1 MNIMITGGAGYIG
14 NELVYRLSAEPG
26 VTEILVYDNLCKGN
40 YNLFTGLRK
49 VPGNNVRF
57 IQADILDTR
66 SLKREMQGM
75 DVVIHL
81 AAKVET
87 PYADQNP
94 HDFEQTNH
102 WGTAEVVYAA
112 EEADVKRLVYLSS
125 QSVYGQG
132 EISTTDHPREPASY
146 YAISKMRGED
156 HVLRLMEKIPVQLV
170 RCANVYGYSKNLRVE
185 TPVNQMIFDAHFTNR
200 VAIHGDPD
208 HTLTHIS
215 LYRLVEVLTRLVKR
229 EMASDIYNLS
239 HRKMSSIDYVD
250 SLKELYPDLETI
262 FVDQHIP
269 LHNLTIDCDERLAG
283 MMPGDTTMAE
293 DLVKFRELFT
303 F

>member
-1 MNIMITGGAGYIG
+1 MKIMVTGGAGYIG
-14 NELVYRLSAEPG
+14 NELVYRLSAEPSIKD
-26 VTEILVYDNLCKGN
+26 ILVFDNLCKGN

-57 IQADILDTR
+57 IQADILDSR
-66 SLKREMQGM
+66 SLRKHMEGM

-87 PYADQNP
+87 PFADQNA
-94 HDFEQTNH
+94 HDFEQANH
-102 WGTAEVVYAA
+102 WGTAEVVYTA
-112 EEADVKRLVYLSS
+112 EEIGVKRLMYLSS

-132 EISTTDHPREPASY
+132 EVTSTDHPRVPSSY
-146 YAISKMRGED
+146 YSISKMRGED
-156 HVLRLMEKIPVQLV
+156 HVMRLMEKIPVQLI

-200 VAIHGDPD
+200 ISIHGSPE
-208 HTLTHIS
+208 HSQTHIS
-215 LYRLVEVLTRLVKR
+215 VYRLVEVMARMVKR
-229 EMASDIYNLS
+229 ELDSDVYNLS
-239 HRKMSSIDYVD
+239 HRKMSSLDMVHA
-250 SLKELYPDLETI
+250 LTELYPELETI

-269 LHNLTIDCDERLAG
+269 LHDLSMECDERLVG
-283 MMPGDTTMAE
+283 MLPGDTTMVE
-293 DLVKFRELFT
+293 DMVKFRELFT

>member
-1 MNIMITGGAGYIG
+1 MITGGAGYIG
-14 NELVYRLSAEPG
+14 NELVYRLSAEPS
-26 VTEILVYDNLCKGN
+26 VKDILVYDNLYKGN

-57 IQADILDTR
+57 IQADILDSR
-66 SLKREMQGM
+66 SLRSCMEGM

-81 AAKVET
+81 AAKIET
-87 PYADQNP
+87 PYADQNA

-102 WGTAEVVYAA
+102 WGTAEVVYTA
-112 EEADVKRLVYLSS
+112 EEVGIGRLIHLSS

-132 EISTTDHPREPASY
+132 EVTGTDHPRVPNSY
-146 YAISKMRGED
+146 YSISKMRGED
-156 HVLRLMEKIPVQLV
+156 HVLRLMEKTPVQLL

-185 TPVNQMIFDAHFTNR
+185 TPVNQFVFDAHFTNR
-200 VAIHGDPD
+200 VAIHGSPD
-208 HTLTHIS
+208 HRNSHIS
-215 LYRLVEVLTRLVKR
+215 VYRLVEVLARMIKR
-229 EMASDIYNLS
+229 DMDSDVYNLS
-239 HRKMSSIDYVD
+239 HRSFSSVELVD
-250 SLKELYPDLETI
+250 ALKELYPELETI

-269 LHNLTIDCDERLAG
+269 LHDLTMECDARLQELL
-283 MMPGDTTMAE
+283 PGDGSIVE

>member
-1 MNIMITGGAGYIG
+1 MKVMVTGGAGYIG

-26 VTEILVYDNLCKGN
+26 VKDILVYDNLCKGN

-57 IQADILDTR
+57 IQADILDSR
-66 SLKREMQGM
+66 SLRSCMEGM
-75 DVVIHL
+75 DVVVHL

-87 PYADQNP
+87 PFADQNA

-102 WGTAEVVYAA
+102 WGTAEVVYTA
-112 EEADVKRLVYLSS
+112 EEVGIGRLIYLSS

-132 EISTTDHPREPASY
+132 DITNTEHPRVPNSY
-146 YAISKMRGED
+146 YSISKMRGED
-156 HVLRLMEKIPVQLV
+156 HVMRLMEKIPVQLL
-170 RCANVYGYSKNLRVE
+170 RCANVYGYSKNLRFE
-185 TPVNQMIFDAHFTNR
+185 TMVNQFVFDAHFTNR
-200 VAIHGDPD
+200 VAVHGDPA
-208 HTLTHIS
+208 HTVSHIS
-215 LYRLVEVLTRLVKR
+215 VYRLVEVLARMIKR
-229 EMASDIYNLS
+229 DMDSDVYNLS
-239 HRKMSSIDYVD
+239 HRDFSSMDLVD
-250 SLKELYPDLETI
+250 SLKELYPELETI

-269 LHNLTIDCDERLAG
+269 LYDLTMSCDERLLE
-283 MMPGDTTMAE
+283 MLPGGSTMTE